1 MIGKSL
7 PGSRKTA
14 AGQAAF
20 LCDLFRR
27 YQKKKETALGAVAVK
42 DTEKKATRE
51 IKAEEPGAVE
61 EIAYGQVV

>member
-1 MIGKSL
+1 MPARQQKN
-7 PGSRKTA
+7 A

-27 YQKKKETALGAVAVK
+27 YQKKKETALGAAAVK